1 MIHAGNKK
9 PRERQLDGEGSDDR
23 PRKDVMKSYSLL
35 LRSIEKSPMPHQ
47 RSRSDLPNPATP
59 ASLSWRWEPLQRKG
73 VLKEIC
79 EKTEARAGG
88 ILILESIPTPLPD
101 NQSYFGLFIHLDE
114 HKDRRFPIK

>member
-79 EKTEARAGG
+79 EKTETRAGG
-88 ILILESIPTPLPD
+88 SYPFCERLCDDGFAPVEYAIAWAVEPTT
-101 NQSYFGLFIHLDE
+101 S
-114 HKDRRFPIK
+114 